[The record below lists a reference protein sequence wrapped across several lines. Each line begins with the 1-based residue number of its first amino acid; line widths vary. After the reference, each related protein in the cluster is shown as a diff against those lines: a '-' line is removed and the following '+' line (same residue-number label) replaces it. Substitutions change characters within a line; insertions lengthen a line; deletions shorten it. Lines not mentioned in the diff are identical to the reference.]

1 MDSLTYRLDQ
11 FEGPLDLLL
20 TLIHKN
26 KVNIEDIPISLICD
40 QYMAFVNEA
49 QSMDMDIAAEFIVMA
64 SELMLIKSRML
75 LPRDPE
81 VEEDPRK
88 QLVDALLKYQQAK
101 AATLVL
107 SPMYAAFNGRM
118 AKDTDEISVDKT
130 FVDDQDIE
138 SLCLAVRRILSY
150 NAAMERAKSKEP
162 FTPMLSAPLIPVEVK
177 IVGILDHMQ
186 KKKKVSLGELLND
199 SVSLPD
205 MIAIFIGV
213 LELIKVNRISIVEDD
228 ENANTVEGIHTRF
241 IINEN
246 YVEDEPTQ
254 TKTEDTDDGNAN
266 SHGTH

>member
-40 QYMAFVNEA
+40 QYMEYIREA
-49 QSMDMDIAAEFIVMA
+49 ENMDMDVAAEFLVMA
-64 SELMLIKSRML
+64 SELMLIKSKML
-75 LPRDPE
+75 LPRDE
-81 VEEDPRK
+81 ETEEDPRK
-88 QLVDALLKYQQAK
+88 QLADALQKYQQAK

-107 SPMYAAFNGRM
+107 SPMYAAFSGRM

-130 FVDDQDIE
+130 FVADQDVE

-162 FTPMLSAPLIPVEVK
+162 FTPMISKPIVPVEVK
-177 IVGILDHMQ
+177 IVGILDHIQ
-186 KKKKVSLGELLND
+186 KNKRASLGELLDD

-213 LELIKVNRISIVEDD
+213 LELIKVNRITIVEDED
-228 ENANTVEGIHTRF
+228 KVDTLEGINTRF
-241 IINEN
+241 VINEN
-246 YVEDEPTQ
+246 Y
-254 TKTEDTDDGNAN
+254 TETEGESNGQADGTN
-266 SHGTH
+266 